1 MDEQGRENLPLER
14 VLDTAEHFFSYKG
27 YASVTLREI
36 GQALGVSHASL
47 YYHFPGGKE
56 ALFIAVTRRGILRH
70 GEALKA
76 RIEKAGDDIRAQLL
90 EASEWLLSQPP
101 LDLIRMSQSDMPNID
116 PLEARKLM
124 ELMHE
129 QVLLRLQG
137 ALQRADEEHVIHC
150 ANPALVAGAI
160 VGMVESFHSTPPFAI
175 RGTLVDMAKEMIEI
189 LLCGLEYRGSHQT
202 ENGEKS

>member
-1 MDEQGRENLPLER
+1 MEGQARESLPLER

-70 GEALKA
+70 GEAL
-76 RIEKAGDDIRAQLL
+76 RTRLEKAGNDIKAQLL
-90 EASEWLLSQPP
+90 EAAGWLLSQPP
-101 LDLIRMSQSDMPNID
+101 LDLIRMSQSDMPNIA
-116 PLEARKLM
+116 PHEARKLM

-129 QVLLRLQG
+129 QVLLRLQNV
-137 ALQRADEEHVIHC
+137 LQQADEDRMIHC

-175 RGTLVDMAKEMIEI
+175 RGTLMDMAEEMIGI
-189 LLCGLEYRGSHQT
+189 LLRGLEYRGIEQT
-202 ENGEKS
+202 ECGEKS